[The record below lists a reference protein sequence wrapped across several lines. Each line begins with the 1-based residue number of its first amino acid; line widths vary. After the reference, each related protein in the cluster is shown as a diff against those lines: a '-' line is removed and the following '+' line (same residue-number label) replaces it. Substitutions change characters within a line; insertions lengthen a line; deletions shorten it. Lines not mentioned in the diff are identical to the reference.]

1 MCPAQ
6 ACLGQ
11 ASPRKAW
18 PAEAGFQGGEP
29 ANKDDC
35 TQRAIQNTLSCVVF
49 MHLAITLPLKRMFQ
63 LWMTNLCV
71 YRYDV

>member
-29 ANKDDC
+29 ADKDITMTKAPRGAAC
-35 TQRAIQNTLSCVVF
+35 GL
-49 MHLAITLPLKRMFQ
+49 MHDPSAQLK
-63 LWMTNLCV
+63 TH
-71 YRYDV
+71 

>member
-29 ANKDDC
+29 ADKDITMTEAPRGAAC
-35 TQRAIQNTLSCVVF
+35 GL
-49 MHLAITLPLKRMFQ
+49 MHDPSAQLK
-63 LWMTNLCV
+63 TH
-71 YRYDV
+71 

>member
-18 PAEAGFQGGEP
+18 PAKAGFQGGEP
-29 ANKDDC
+29 ADKDITMTEAPRGAAC
-35 TQRAIQNTLSCVVF
+35 GL
-49 MHLAITLPLKRMFQ
+49 MHDPSAQLK
-63 LWMTNLCV
+63 TH
-71 YRYDV
+71 

>member
-29 ANKDDC
+29 ADKDDC
-35 TQRAIQNTLSCVVF
+35 TYITMTEAPRGAACGL
-49 MHLAITLPLKRMFQ
+49 MHDPSAQLK
-63 LWMTNLCV
+63 TH
-71 YRYDV
+71 